1 MADITSKVDDT
12 FFQLTG
18 NQISN
23 TSYMRLYNILLDI
36 DRTTHFMNI
45 FKSVTI
51 NEEAQ
56 TDILAYDTY
65 EVSEGEFWDN
75 ISYQVYGTPF
85 LWWSIALM
93 NDVSNPFE
101 ELEAGTNIKILK
113 IQNLSI
119 LFSDMDRISEL

>member
-1 MADITSKVDDT
+1 MSEITTEVTDT

-23 TSYMRLYNILLDI
+23 TSYMRLFNILLDT
-36 DRTTHFMNI
+36 DRVTKFMNI
-45 FKSVTI
+45 FKSVKI
-51 NEEAQ
+51 NEDAQ

-65 EVSEGEFWDN
+65 EVSEDEFWDN
-75 ISYQVYGTPF
+75 ISSIVYGTPF
-85 LWWSIALM
+85 LWWVIALM

-113 IQNLSI
+113 PENLQI
-119 LFSDMDRISEL
+119 LFADMDRISEL

>member
-18 NQISN
+18 NQVSN
-23 TSYMRLYNILLDI
+23 TSYMRLYNILLDT

-75 ISYQVYGTPF
+75 ISYEVYGTPF
-85 LWWSIALM
+85 LWWAVALM

-113 IQNLSI
+113 IQNLPI

>member
-1 MADITSKVDDT
+1 MADITTRVDDT

-23 TSYMRLYNILLDI
+23 TSYMRLYNILLDT
-36 DRTTHFMNI
+36 DRETHFMNI
-45 FKSVTI
+45 FNSVTI
-51 NEEAQ
+51 NEDAQ
-56 TDILAYDTY
+56 TDILAFDTY

-85 LWWSIALM
+85 LWWVIALM

-101 ELEAGTNIKILK
+101 ELEAGTNIKVLK

>member
-1 MADITSKVDDT
+1 MADVTTKVDDT

-23 TSYMRLYNILLDI
+23 TSYMRLYNILLDT
-36 DRTTHFMNI
+36 DRETNFMNI

-65 EVSEGEFWDN
+65 EVAEGEFWDN

-85 LWWSIALM
+85 LWWVVALM
-93 NDVSNPFE
+93 NNVSNPFE

-113 IQNLSI
+113 TQNLPI

>member
-1 MADITSKVDDT
+1 MADVTTKVDDT

-23 TSYMRLYNILLDI
+23 TSYMRLYNILLDT
-36 DRTTHFMNI
+36 DRETNFMNI

-51 NEEAQ
+51 NEDAQ

-85 LWWSIALM
+85 LWWVIALM

-101 ELEAGTNIKILK
+101 ELEAGINIKILK
-113 IQNLSI
+113 TQNLPI